1 MHFPACDGTTKRAS
15 RIKQREIW
23 LQHRSDKTGDS
34 NDAYYAAAW
43 HIPLKVL
50 QDYAL
55 SRQETPTAHFPW
67 CMSKEYGD
75 YYNCHESL
83 KLKNDGSTKTTND
96 VSYFVA
102 PIMTTTTFEQEVL
115 NQFTTPAKTQGQGS
129 VSTRGSTTGGHSKS
143 LDTSPASPVSSLTA
157 SVLPDD
163 PIRDLLDKVLGQ
175 ILSATTTSRLQ
186 SAEADA
192 LVQLVQKLG
201 GLAYQER
208 KACEDVEKRLEI
220 QRQINETQEAEAAD
234 LKGRINYG
242 LNGLL
247 LTSAEWHEKNPQAC
261 KKYFLFP
268 TFDELKA
275 YLGAFWP
282 AYFGDEVPEAKR
294 FATSLPGK
302 KLTHFEKCLMT
313 MMRLHGGGERL
324 FDLKTIWNRSE
335 KSISKAIKLWA
346 PKFGRIGNMLSIL
359 DVPEEYHVASC
370 PQPFKDANMEK
381 IGGLVD
387 GKVIMTAENRQNS
400 PLKRAAWSDKV
411 HHGGMIVLQF
421 CTPCGLIFHHG
432 PVTYGRA
439 SETMLIKHEGENSSP
454 LRLAHKCRNGVVV
467 EHEWPRRL
475 GKIPKGWLMLVDR
488 GFAKHSMFYPNK
500 NLHLFPSF
508 AGKRKQFTKIE
519 RGKDKTLCKLRW
531 VNEANFA
538 RMLYVRS
545 LQDIVPWGFIPLIP
559 AAVSWGFAMS
569 NLQQPF
575 YTTAPPVAPQGMDD
589 GSPEDDREDDE
600 GQDSMQVDSGDSDE
614 DSSDDDNHDQGD
626 KRAHSSISLGNSP
639 VRSPA
644 RNRRRSQGFFFGGN

>member
-1 MHFPACDGTTKRAS
+1 MCIRQSETLHCPEFQLAKRCCKEHLCFFYKVWLRQS
-15 RIKQREIW
+15 LELQREI
-23 LQHRSDKTGDS
+23 
-34 NDAYYAAAW
+34 N
-43 HIPLKVL
+43 
-50 QDYAL
+50 
-55 SRQETPTAHFPW
+55 
-67 CMSKEYGD
+67 
-75 YYNCHESL
+75 ES
-83 KLKNDGSTKTTND
+83 
-96 VSYFVA
+96 
-102 PIMTTTTFEQEVL
+102 
-115 NQFTTPAKTQGQGS
+115 
-129 VSTRGSTTGGHSKS
+129 
-143 LDTSPASPVSSLTA
+143 
-157 SVLPDD
+157 
-163 PIRDLLDKVLGQ
+163 
-175 ILSATTTSRLQ
+175 
-186 SAEADA
+186 
-192 LVQLVQKLG
+192 
-201 GLAYQER
+201 
-208 KACEDVEKRLEI
+208 
-220 QRQINETQEAEAAD
+220 QEAEAAD

-282 AYFGDEVPEAKR
+282 ADFGDKVPEAKR

-313 MMRLHGGGERL
+313 MMRLHGSGERL

-454 LRLAHKCRNGVVV
+454 LRLAQKCRNGDVV

-475 GKIPKGWLMLVDR
+475 GKIPKGWHMLVDR

-575 YTTAPPVAPQGMDD
+575 YKTAPPVAPTPAPVAPQEMDD
-589 GSPEDDREDDE
+589 SSSEDEGEDDE
-600 GQDSMQVDSGDSDE
+600 GQDSMQVDSDE
-614 DSSDDDNHDQGD
+614 DSSAEEDRDAPAKRLLSPNRPGQGSPSGVQRNS
-626 KRAHSSISLGNSP
+626 KKQKNGSILP
-639 VRSPA
+639 MW
-644 RNRRRSQGFFFGGN
+644 RRMW